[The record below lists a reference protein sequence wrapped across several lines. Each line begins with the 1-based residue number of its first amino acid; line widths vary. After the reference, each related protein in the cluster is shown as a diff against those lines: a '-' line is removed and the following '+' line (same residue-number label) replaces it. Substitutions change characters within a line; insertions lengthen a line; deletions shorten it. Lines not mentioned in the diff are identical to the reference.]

1 MFGCFWLQVNKKLS
15 NVALSDKKMYC
26 VINLKVRDSPRVSSK
41 IQLLS
46 VSEPRN
52 PEEGLVLFQSQFISL
67 SRDGCQP
74 LTGLHASVLSKEER
88 ENLPL
93 YHKTCE
99 HLGLTDGTEGM
110 PCGTGAGVDTWSSFR
125 MEGGGADV
133 G

>member
-52 PEEGLVLFQSQFISL
+52 PEEGLVLL
-67 SRDGCQP
+67 
-74 LTGLHASVLSKEER
+74 
-88 ENLPL
+88 
-93 YHKTCE
+93 
-99 HLGLTDGTEGM
+99 
-110 PCGTGAGVDTWSSFR
+110 
-125 MEGGGADV
+125 
-133 G
+133 

>member
-1 MFGCFWLQVNKKLS
+1 MLLAASNKKLT

-26 VINLKVRDSPRVSSK
+26 VINLEVCDSPRVSSK
-41 IQLLS
+41 RLS
-46 VSEPRN
+46 FFLSQS
-52 PEEGLVLFQSQFISL
+52 PETLRKCWSYFKASIYFLIRRWL
-67 SRDGCQP
+67 STT
-74 LTGLHASVLSKEER
+74 TGLHASVLSKEER

-99 HLGLTDGTEGM
+99 HLGLTDGTKGM

-133 G
+133 ARN